1 LPDGGPRD
9 YSVALETPEKTMG
22 RYRNK
27 SGGPTRG
34 RMRVKKMGMGSGR
47 ARARARTALKKGKR
61 G

>member
-1 LPDGGPRD
+1 
-9 YSVALETPEKTMG
+9 MG